1 MIHKMC
7 EGGKTKHRYS
17 FEANANQSKEEG
29 AGIIVE
35 QCLPSRLAFD
45 RILNEVVHHGKS
57 KKGVF
62 QDAYFRKKATAIAP
76 GPAWAPMTLP
86 MLT

>member
-35 QCLPSRLAFD
+35 QCLPSRLVFD
-45 RILNEVVHHGKS
+45 GILNEMVHHGKS
-57 KKGVF
+57 KKVF
-62 QDAYFRKKATAIAP
+62 FKTPIFGKRPQQSHR
-76 GPAWAPMTLP
+76 GRHGRQ
-86 MLT
+86 